1 MATDKKPP
9 APPDRQRDS
18 RRQEDTLVR
27 ERISRPR
34 RFKVVFHNDDYTP
47 MEFVVLTLEQVFH
60 RSNAEANRIMLTVHT
75 EGAGVAGVYPA
86 EIAESK
92 AQITIGMAREA
103 GYPLLVT
110 AEPE

>member
-1 MATDKKPP
+1 
-9 APPDRQRDS
+9 
-18 RRQEDTLVR
+18 
-27 ERISRPR
+27 
-34 RFKVVFHNDDYTP
+34 
-47 MEFVVLTLEQVFH
+47 
-60 RSNAEANRIMLTVHT
+60 MLTVHT
-75 EGAGVAGVYPA
+75 EGAGVAGVYPC